1 MQLVYTV
8 GLAFCFVCFAQDGQ
22 AGKHGIS
29 MPRELSVPSE
39 PNLQVLLLLLGKVG
53 PQRLL
58 LRGVLENK
66 TGGWE

>member
-1 MQLVYTV
+1 
-8 GLAFCFVCFAQDGQ
+8 
-22 AGKHGIS
+22 